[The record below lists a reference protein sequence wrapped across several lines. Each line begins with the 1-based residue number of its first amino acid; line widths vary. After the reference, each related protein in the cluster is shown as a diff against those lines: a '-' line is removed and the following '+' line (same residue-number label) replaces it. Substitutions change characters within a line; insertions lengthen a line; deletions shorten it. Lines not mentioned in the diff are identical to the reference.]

1 MKRITREWVK
11 KAEGDWLAAL
21 QLYRAR
27 KHPNYDVA
35 CFLTQQCA
43 EKYLKAR
50 LKEAGIAFTKTHDLP
65 LLLRLALQAEPQ
77 WAALQQQAN
86 ALNAFAVDIRYPG
99 RSATKVRAKQAI
111 ADCREVR
118 RAVRTAFGLPI

>member
-1 MKRITREWVK
+1 MKRITQEWVK
-11 KAEGDWLAAL
+11 KAEGDWLAAQ

-50 LKEAGIAFTKTHDLP
+50 LRESGIRFTKTHDLVR
-65 LLLRLALQAEPQ
+65 LLTLATRVEQSWNSLLPQ
-77 WAALQQQAN
+77 VGALSDY
-86 ALNAFAVDIRYPG
+86 AVDIRYPG
-99 RSATKVRAKQAI
+99 ISATKADAQQAI
-111 ADCREVR
+111 KDCREIR
-118 RAVRTAFGLPI
+118 QAARLAFGLPL

>member
-1 MKRITREWVK
+1 MKRITSEWIS
-11 KAEGDWLAAL
+11 KAEGDWFAAL

-50 LKEAGIAFTKTHDLP
+50 LKERGIRFTKTHDLP
-65 LLLRLALQAEPQ
+65 LLLKLALRVEPS
-77 WAALQQQAN
+77 WSALQTQTN
-86 ALNAFAVDIRYPG
+86 ALNGYAVNIRYPG
-99 RSATKVRAKQAI
+99 KWVTKADAKQAI

-118 RAVRTAFGLPI
+118 RVVRTAFGLPI

>member
-1 MKRITREWVK
+1 MKRITREWIR

-35 CFLTQQCA
+35 CFLTQQCV

-50 LKEAGIAFTKTHDLP
+50 LEEAGIAFTKTHDLP
-65 LLLRLALQAEPQ
+65 LLLTLALQVEPQ
-77 WAALQQQAN
+77 WIALQQQTD
-86 ALNAFAVDIRYPG
+86 ALNDYAVDLRYPG
-99 RSATKVRAKQAI
+99 KSATKGEAKQAI
-111 ADCREVR
+111 AYCREVR
-118 RAVRTAFGLPI
+118 RVIRTAFGLPI